1 MTITS
6 SSTRRAGAA
15 CPPRVRFAAW
25 AWAAAFCVTGALV
38 TGAPATA
45 QTGPEGAA
53 YVDEDGSPLDP
64 IAILQRRIEAGE
76 AVLQYEDQH
85 GYLMS
90 VLEAL
95 DIPVSSQGL
104 IFSRTSLQTNLITPW
119 TPRAVYYNDDVY
131 VGWVQDSQI
140 LEIASID
147 PDDGG
152 VFYTLEQNPEEV
164 RFTEEGTTCLMCHE
178 SRSVTD
184 GIPGVMVRSVVVDR
198 FGYPIAPLHEG
209 STSDRTEFD
218 RRFAGWYVTGT
229 HEGGPHAGN
238 TYAPVL
244 SHEVTDLRRYLE
256 EFDVNADGNVTD
268 LEGRFDIEP
277 YVSPHSDIV
286 SLMVL
291 THQTRVHNLIT
302 VAHEAAKEAVGG
314 AAMLA
319 RIRSGAMPEPDVAS
333 AAQVRIDGAV
343 ERMVRAMLFSRE
355 APLPGRVRG
364 TSDFAEE
371 FAARGPFDGQGRT
384 LRAFDLERR
393 LFRYPMSFL
402 IYSEAFETLPDLVK
416 RPFYARVGEILE
428 GRDTSGEFTHLDEA
442 DRVAIREI
450 LVETKP
456 EFLTYMD
463 QAAR

>member
-1 MTITS
+1 MSITS
-6 SSTRRAGAA
+6 ETGPRAVASG
-15 CPPRVRFAAW
+15 RKGGLGRIGSGL
-25 AWAAAFCVTGALV
+25 AAALV
-38 TGAPATA
+38 FAMPLAA
-45 QTGPEGAA
+45 QTSPAPSLH
-53 YVDEDGSPLDP
+53 VDESGSPLDP
-64 IAILQRRIEAGE
+64 VAVLQRRIDAGE
-76 AVLQYEDQH
+76 TVLQFDEQH
-85 GYLMS
+85 GYLQA

-104 IFSRTSLQTNLITPW
+104 IFSRSSLQTNLITPW

-131 VGWVQDSQI
+131 IGWVQDSQI

-152 VFYTLEQNPEEV
+152 MFYTLAQNPDAEV
-164 RFTEEGTTCLMCHE
+164 KFMEEGTTCLMCHE

-184 GIPGVMVRSVVVDR
+184 GVPGVMVRSVVVDR

-209 STSDRTEFD
+209 STSDRTPFD

-238 TYAPVL
+238 AYAPVL
-244 SHEVTDLRRYLE
+244 SHEVTDLARYLE

-268 LEGRFDIEP
+268 LEGRFDVEP
-277 YVSPHSDIV
+277 YMTPHSDIV

-314 AAMLA
+314 EEMLI
-319 RIRSGAMPEPDVAS
+319 RIRSGAVPVPPIQS

-343 ERMVRAMLFSRE
+343 ERLVRAMMFSRE
-355 APLPGRVRG
+355 SPLPGRVQG
-364 TSDFAEE
+364 TAGFREDFE
-371 FAARGPFDGQGRT
+371 ARGPFDANGRS
-384 LRAFDLERR
+384 LRQFDLERR

-402 IYSEAFETLPDLVK
+402 IYTEAFDVLPDFVK
-416 RPFYARVGEILE
+416 EPFYRRVVEILD
-428 GRDTSGEFTHLDEA
+428 GRDTSGEFEHMDAA
-442 DRVAIREI
+442 DRTAIREI
-450 LVETKP
+450 LLATKP
-456 EFLTYMD
+456 EFQEMLDRM
-463 QAAR
+463 AR